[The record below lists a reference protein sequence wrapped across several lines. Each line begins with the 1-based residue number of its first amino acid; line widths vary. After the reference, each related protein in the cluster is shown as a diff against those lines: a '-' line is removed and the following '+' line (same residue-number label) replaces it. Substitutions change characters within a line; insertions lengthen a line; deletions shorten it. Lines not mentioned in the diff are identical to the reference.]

1 MPSLKLVYFDGKG
14 RGEPIRWIL
23 AAGGQAFEQEK
34 FSFEQ
39 WPAKKPSE
47 WWHGVLARGGST
59 HSKFES
65 QAEGVPTCYIHYHF
79 AKAKERW

>member
-34 FSFEQ
+34 FGFDK
-39 WPAKKPSE
+39 WPAKKPSK
-47 WWHGVLARGGST
+47 WRDVVKGKGNVGQTRVGWCTKWV
-59 HSKFES
+59 
-65 QAEGVPTCYIHYHF
+65 
-79 AKAKERW
+79 